1 MNNNDIS
8 PGALWIHEEID
19 RAVLEKL
26 IKRAEEIDLRKKVI
40 YGKRHRKNFR
50 NLKVRNRKKVFW

>member
-1 MNNNDIS
+1 MNDSDIS
-8 PGALWIHEEID
+8 AGALWFREEID

-26 IKRAEEIDLRKKVI
+26 IERVEEIALRKKVI

-50 NLKVRNRKKVFW
+50 NLKVQNHKKGIW